1 MTSTMDIV
9 PALTL
14 TQTKVNQPVPLAEK
28 WLSFPTTFP
37 RAFLLRQKCNLFK
50 IPRIVQKYELKVIA
64 IFSQTAFSLIEEQ
77 ELLSLCL
84 CF

>member
-1 MTSTMDIV
+1 MTSKMDTV

-14 TQTKVNQPVPLAEK
+14 EQAKVNQPVPLAEK

-37 RAFLLRQKCNLFK
+37 RGFLLRQKCNLFK
-50 IPRIVQKYELKVIA
+50 IPRIVQKYGLKVIA

-77 ELLSLCL
+77 GLLPLCL
-84 CF
+84 RF